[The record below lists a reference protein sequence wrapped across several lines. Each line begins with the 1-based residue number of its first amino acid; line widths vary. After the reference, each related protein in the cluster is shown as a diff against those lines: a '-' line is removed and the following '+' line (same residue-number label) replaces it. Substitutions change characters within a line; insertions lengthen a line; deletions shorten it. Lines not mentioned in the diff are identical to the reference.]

1 MELVLDKIYVPE
13 TIPIKKLGYIGIVA
27 IKDNQWVIVRL
38 EGTDTWEFPGG
49 AIDEGET
56 PLEAAERELFEE
68 TGAIKSD
75 INIIGQYS
83 IKSGGRL
90 TFGNLYFANIQK
102 IGPLPNFEIEEVR
115 FVKDFPIENTR
126 HPKVIPELFEFA
138 KNKIHKNGLHT
149 LP

>member
-1 MELVLDKIYVPE
+1 MELILDQIYEPE
-13 TIPIKKLGYIGIVA
+13 TIPVNNLGYIGIVTM
-27 IKDNQWVIVRL
+27 KDNKWVIVRL

-68 TGAIKSD
+68 AGTIKSD
-75 INIIGQYS
+75 IDIIGQYS
-83 IKSGGRL
+83 IKSGGKI
-90 TFGNLYFANIQK
+90 TFGNLYFANIQE
-102 IGPLPNFEIEEVR
+102 IGPLPDFEIEEVR
-115 FVKDFPIENTR
+115 FVKNFPIQNTR

-138 KNKIHKNGLHT
+138 KNKIHKKGLHT

>member
-49 AIDEGET
+49 EIDEGET
-56 PLEAAERELFEE
+56 TLEAAERELFE
-68 TGAIKSD
+68 
-75 INIIGQYS
+75 
-83 IKSGGRL
+83 GRL